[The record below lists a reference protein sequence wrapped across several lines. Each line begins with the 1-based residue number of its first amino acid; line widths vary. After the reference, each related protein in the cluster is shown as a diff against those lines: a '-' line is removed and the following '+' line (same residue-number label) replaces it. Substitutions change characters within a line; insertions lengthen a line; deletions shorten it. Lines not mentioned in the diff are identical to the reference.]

1 MGIECYYTEHSAQQR
16 ATYLQI
22 CKEQDLV
29 ATGGSDFHGPQVRA
43 ATLGSPR
50 VPMAAVE
57 ARRAKAARA
66 RASLA
71 S

>member
-1 MGIECYYTEHSAQQR
+1 QQR

-29 ATGGSDFHGPQVRA
+29 ATGGSDFHGPRVRA
-43 ATLGSPR
+43 ATLGSPT
-50 VPMAAVE
+50 VPMAAVD
-57 ARRAKAARA
+57 ALRVKAALA